1 MQNRRVVLTER
12 PDGVVKASNFT
23 VENVELGDVG
33 DGEIRVQV
41 SHLSVDAFIR
51 TTLDDGDNFHGKAE
65 LRAPVMALGVGQV
78 IESRADGLS
87 VGDWVTGATMAQSIA
102 QGNAAGFQ
110 KIDPGNQS
118 PSLFLGLLGMTTGLT
133 AYAGM
138 CRVGEAS
145 AGDTVVVSGA
155 AGAVGTVAC
164 QLAKHSGARVI
175 GIAGGSGKC
184 EWLTDTIGID
194 GAVDYKAGDVGG
206 QLDKLV
212 PEGIDLFFDNVGGEI
227 LDEAL
232 DRISMGA
239 RVVLCGAVSQYGNME
254 EVRGPRLYLRIPER
268 NASMRGFTVDYYQS
282 EFPAFSAQ
290 IVEWMDAGLK
300 LPEQIEEGIDAF
312 PEALNKM
319 FTGGHMGKLL
329 VAPTPSQA

>member
-12 PDGVVKASNFT
+12 PDGIVKARNFT
-23 VENVELGDVG
+23 VENVELGEIG

-87 VGDWVTGATMAQSIA
+87 TGDWVTGATMAQSIA

-118 PSLFLGLLGMTTGLT
+118 PSIFLGLLGMTTGLT

-155 AGAVGTVAC
+155 AGAVGSVAC

-175 GIAGGSGKC
+175 GIAGGGAKC

-212 PEGIDLFFDNVGGEI
+212 P
-227 LDEAL
+227 DEAL

-239 RVVLCGAVSQYGNME
+239 RVVLCGAVSQYNNME

-319 FTGGHMGKLL
+319 FTGGHMGKK
-329 VAPTPSQA
+329 

>member
-1 MQNRRVVLTER
+1 MRNRRVVLSER
-12 PDGVVKASNFT
+12 PDGIVKASNFA
-23 VENVELGDVG
+23 VEDVELGDVG

-65 LRAPVMALGVGQV
+65 LKAPVMALGVGQV

-87 VGDWVTGATMAQSIA
+87 EGDWVTGATMAQSIA
-102 QGNAAGFQ
+102 QGHAAGFQ

-118 PSLFLGLLGMTTGLT
+118 PSMFLGLLGTTTGLT

-138 CRVGEAS
+138 CRVGEAKK
-145 AGDTVVVSGA
+145 GDTVVVSGA

-164 QLAKHSGARVI
+164 QLARHSGARVI
-175 GIAGGSGKC
+175 GIAGGRAKC
-184 EWLTDTIGID
+184 EWLTNTIGID
-194 GAVDYKAGDVGG
+194 GAVDYKAGDVGA

-232 DRISMGA
+232 DRISVGA
-239 RVVLCGAVSQYGNME
+239 RVVLCGAVSQYGNMQD
-254 EVRGPRLYLRIPER
+254 VRGPRLYLRIPER
-268 NASMRGFTVDYYQS
+268 NARMLGFTVDHYQS
-282 EFPAFSAQ
+282 EFPAFTAQ
-290 IVEWMDAGLK
+290 ILEWMDAGLK

-312 PEALNKM
+312 PEAMNKM
-319 FTGGHMGKLL
+319 FMGGHMGKLL
-329 VAPTPSQA
+329 VKPTAN